1 MDNTFDYNAAFKST
15 SLKLKKRFL
24 RKPNV
29 AEAIE
34 EYNLLS
40 RQLESEE
47 CFGLAASCMQQVAK
61 CYQSVGNQVS
71 ASNALQTAAKL
82 YLNSEIMSTSVCGFL
97 TLNEDLLSCVSCYEE
112 CIKLHCDQNER
123 QLAAKLCLELA
134 DILTL
139 KFEKFFES
147 ISYYERAMSL
157 FSNPDDQSVTVQVLL
172 VHMRLAALKVFTC
185 DYSGALN
192 SYTEICNAIA
202 NKYSDNSGVNSP
214 NKSSQTIRPN
224 NFVTN
229 PSGSSYNTHSPLG
242 FFSRILVDADICKM
256 LLLIFLKPTKM
267 KPEHSLTMEVY
278 SSFQT
283 ITNNNTN
290 YLTITCMDR
299 DLFIMLQSFVMSVQS
314 NDVDLLYSLQTD
326 LWPILNQ
333 TQNHLVNLITDQ
345 LINSSYTDD
354 LMSFQ

>member
-1 MDNTFDYNAAFKST
+1 MDNTFDYNAAFRNT

-34 EYNLLS
+34 EYTLLG
-40 RQLESEE
+40 RQLENEE

-71 ASNALQTAAKL
+71 ASNALQSAAKL

-157 FSNPDDQSVTVQVLL
+157 FSNPDDQSGTLQVLL

-192 SYTEICNAIA
+192 SYTEIGNTII
-202 NKYSDNSGVNSP
+202 NKYLDYSAVSSS
-214 NKSSQTIRPN
+214 KSSQTNKQN
-224 NFVTN
+224 NCVLNTS
-229 PSGSSYNTHSPLG
+229 SGSYNTNRPLG
-242 FFSRILVDADICKM
+242 MFSRLLVDADICKM
-256 LLLIFLKPTKM
+256 LLLLFLRPTKM
-267 KPEHSLTMEVY
+267 KPEHSFTMEVY

-290 YLTITCMDR
+290 YLAITCMDR
-299 DLFIMLQSFVMSVQS
+299 DLFILLQSFVMSVQS
-314 NDVDLLYSLQTD
+314 SDVDLLYSLQTD